1 MMGYHIQYQ
10 ILDGKITGGS
20 HMDSVCVPRQ
30 ACGGGSDRQI
40 SAKDK
45 EFYYQFVSYRQRG
58 EYRKEK
64 ARGQDNLSD
73 QNHGKWSQ

>member
-1 MMGYHIQYQ
+1 
-10 ILDGKITGGS
+10 
-20 HMDSVCVPRQ
+20 MDSVCVPRQ
-30 ACGGGSDRQI
+30 ACGGGSDGKI

-64 ARGQDNLSD
+64 ARGQDNYFRKFEPYSH
-73 QNHGKWSQ
+73 QNHGKRSQ